1 MKIQN
6 QLEVEHPINLLPEVT
21 SKVIN
26 FRMFLGQSKRR
37 IFQKSKKTRNG
48 MLLQNLILYFILK
61 NRKLLWQ
68 EKLRERGW
76 LRRSWKN
83 KWKLKKIRLLR
94 NVMKINSMMIWLMN
108 IWNYWQKGK
117 SRNKIVIRRR
127 LWMISYQETFNYWKI
142 LEEREMR
149 KNRKWMK
156 S

>member
-1 MKIQN
+1 M
-6 QLEVEHPINLLPEVT
+6 
-21 SKVIN
+21 IN

-68 EKLRERGW
+68 EKLRERDW

-94 NVMKINSMMIWLMN
+94 KVMKINSMMIWLMN
-108 IWNYWQKGK
+108 IWNYWQKEK

-156 S
+156 N

>member
-6 QLEVEHPINLLPEVT
+6 QLEVEHPINQLPEVT

-68 EKLRERGW
+68 EKMRERD
-76 LRRSWKN
+76 
-83 KWKLKKIRLLR
+83 
-94 NVMKINSMMIWLMN
+94 
-108 IWNYWQKGK
+108 
-117 SRNKIVIRRR
+117 
-127 LWMISYQETFNYWKI
+127 
-142 LEEREMR
+142 
-149 KNRKWMK
+149 
-156 S
+156 